1 MAFIKVCS
9 LSELPNNSQKIV
21 PLGPHKVALFHFNN
35 EISAIA
41 NACLH
46 KAGPLGL
53 GLLTSQV
60 FAYSAGT
67 TGDPNMPRRLAG
79 VAMCGVFLLGLLALP
94 FAPET
99 RGKPLPE

>member
-21 PLGPHKVALFHFNN
+21 PLGPHKIALFHFNN

-46 KAGPLGL
+46 LSTIRSALSKFAGWTP
-53 GLLTSQV
+53 
-60 FAYSAGT
+60 ARA
-67 TGDPNMPRRLAG
+67 
-79 VAMCGVFLLGLLALP
+79 
-94 FAPET
+94 
-99 RGKPLPE
+99 

>member
-46 KAGPLGL
+46 KAGPLGF
-53 GLLTSQV
+53 GI
-60 FAYSAGT
+60 G
-67 TGDPNMPRRLAG
+67 
-79 VAMCGVFLLGLLALP
+79 
-94 FAPET
+94 
-99 RGKPLPE
+99 GK